1 MAGGVDTGN
10 HPARK
15 VHREVFD
22 KATVRNENGD
32 DVKRTYVSRYDEA
45 GNFISQ
51 GYTQEG

>member
-1 MAGGVDTGN
+1 MAKGEDTRY

-22 KATVRNENGD
+22 KATVRNEHGE
-32 DVKRTYVSRYDEA
+32 DVKRTYVSRYDEG

>member
-1 MAGGVDTGN
+1 MARGENTAD

-22 KATVRNENGD
+22 KATVRNANGD
-32 DVKRTYVSRYDEA
+32 DVKRTYVSRYDEG

-51 GYTQEG
+51 GYTEG